1 MKTQPSSRRNHEK
14 LIQREYFCFMNNIRP
29 DEKLRTIIPQISAVP
44 GKGRLDITAILEA
57 HQQPA
62 VTSIRINPLKPS
74 SASGHLQQV
83 PWSHNGYYLEQRPVF
98 TLDPLF
104 HAGAYYVQEAS
115 SMFVEHAFRSLV
127 QRNAEPLR
135 ILDLCAAPGG
145 KSTLLASLLK
155 ENDLLIS
162 NEVIQTRASI
172 LAENLTR
179 WGQMNTWVT
188 NNDPKD
194 FAKCS
199 GYFDVMLIDAPCTGS
214 GLWRKDEEAINEW
227 SEEHVKLCSER
238 QKRIVAD
245 ALPCLKKDGI
255 LLYATCSYSAEE
267 NEYIADWICDEL
279 QLEPLNI
286 PVDPSWNITVT
297 HSSVH
302 TAEGYRFYPWQLKGE
317 GFFLS
322 AFRKTA
328 DNSSFEQGKRKEK
341 QKSKES
347 KGKIKEETQ
356 RWKSWLDT
364 DFTAIEKNGEYY
376 AIASAHVQDLNFLQQ
391 SLRIKKTG
399 TALGKIA
406 GKDIIPD
413 HELALSVHLSAN
425 IARIEATE
433 EEALLYLKKEEVL
446 KDNPVKG
453 WQVLSYNGLGLGW
466 GKWLPNRMN
475 NYFPKNWRIRMDIN

>member
-1 MKTQPSSRRNHEK
+1 M
-14 LIQREYFCFMNNIRP
+14 
-29 DEKLRTIIPQISAVP
+29 
-44 GKGRLDITAILEA
+44 
-57 HQQPA
+57 
-62 VTSIRINPLKPS
+62 
-74 SASGHLQQV
+74 
-83 PWSHNGYYLEQRPVF
+83 
-98 TLDPLF
+98 
-104 HAGAYYVQEAS
+104 
-115 SMFVEHAFRSLV
+115 
-127 QRNAEPLR
+127 
-135 ILDLCAAPGG
+135 
-145 KSTLLASLLK
+145 
-155 ENDLLIS
+155 
-162 NEVIQTRASI
+162 
-172 LAENLTR
+172 
-179 WGQMNTWVT
+179 
-188 NNDPKD
+188 
-194 FAKCS
+194 
-199 GYFDVMLIDAPCTGS
+199 
-214 GLWRKDEEAINEW
+214 
-227 SEEHVKLCSER
+227 
-238 QKRIVAD
+238 
-245 ALPCLKKDGI
+245 
-255 LLYATCSYSAEE
+255 
-267 NEYIADWICDEL
+267 
-279 QLEPLNI
+279 EPLNI

-297 HSSVH
+297 HSPVH
-302 TAEGYRFYPWQLKGE
+302 NAEGYRFYPWQLKGE

-322 AFRKTA
+322 AFKKTA

-341 QKSKES
+341 QKSKEGKS
-347 KGKIKEETQ
+347 KTKEETQ

-453 WQVLSYNGLGLGW
+453 WQVLSYKSLGLGW